1 MADWNSVREGAA
13 RAANKA
19 IRKTG
24 EVADIASIYVK
35 IKMAEA
41 KLEGYYT
48 SLGKLTYKQLKTGE
62 SQAEKIKPIVDG
74 IDTTREKIK
83 LLQAKLEEEK
93 QKKKDA
99 KAAKAD
105 AEINGI
111 KSTIEDAVEEN
122 TAG

>member
-24 EVADIASIYVK
+24 EVADVAAIYVK

-41 KLEGYYT
+41 KLEGYYA

-74 IDTTREKIK
+74 IDMTREKIK
-83 LLQAKLEEEK
+83 FLNLKLEEEK

-99 KAAKAD
+99 KAARAD
-105 AEINGI
+105 AEFNDI
-111 KSTIEDAVEEN
+111 KSTVEDVVEEN
-122 TAG
+122 DAE

>member
-1 MADWNSVREGAA
+1 MADWNSVRMGAT
-13 RAANKA
+13 RVANKA

-24 EVADIASIYVK
+24 EVADVATVYVK

-74 IDTTREKIK
+74 IDSTREKIK
-83 LLQAKLEEEK
+83 MLNAKLEEEK
-93 QKKKDA
+93 QRKKDE

-105 AEINGI
+105 REMNDI
-111 KSTIEDAVEEN
+111 KSAVEDAVEEN
-122 TAG
+122 TAD